1 MEAAAR
7 SGRNGAGA
15 RGERGRARTRSTFM
29 VEALL
34 ILACLMM
41 VLAVVMGLFGFS
53 YQKGL
58 AAQKQQRAQTL
69 AQNVAEQF
77 AANPQA
83 GVDGLLDDSR
93 DGLTVQVAVTGEDR
107 TAGRLLEAT
116 ITVTCDDEVLAT
128 LDTARYVP
136 DSAASNATG
145 RQVR

>member
-1 MEAAAR
+1 MAR
-7 SGRNGAGA
+7 T
-15 RGERGRARTRSTFM
+15 RTRSTFM

-145 RQVR
+145 RQVG